1 MTLLPA
7 AQNMVPRMQLLSPAA
22 AVRSCALVLLLLL
35 AGVDATTFRIGVL
48 GTITPLACG
57 HWTRHRRSACCAN
70 ASGEPSLTH
79 TAKRGSARALEQW
92 SPTFTTYLN
101 QQLPHHNFI
110 TVPLGF
116 NEVFPAVAQ
125 KDVDFLYNTAP
136 TLLIQASKHSHTS
149 TVCCTALPTRPTLPV
164 WSESLA
170 SPRLPQW
177 STTGAA

>member
-1 MTLLPA
+1 MALGHVAMGRDTQVSRTVLT
-7 AQNMVPRMQLLSPAA
+7 QL
-22 AVRSCALVLLLLL
+22 
-35 AGVDATTFRIGVL
+35 
-48 GTITPLACG
+48 
-57 HWTRHRRSACCAN
+57 
-70 ASGEPSLTH
+70 GEPSLTH

-136 TLLIQASKHSHTS
+136 TPLTQANKHSHTS
-149 TVCCTALPTRPTLPV
+149 TLCCTALPTHPTLPV

-170 SPRLPQW
+170 SPLLPQW
-177 STTGAA
+177 STTGAVWPQAPLLVSCLQE